1 METKTQMN
9 PKLVCRVMRQIKREQ
24 CTDFSPKDIARY
36 IIDNRLMR
44 VVQWPAFCIVFT
56 DKGLDYLSDN
66 TEVEE

>member
-24 CTDFSPKDIARY
+24 HTTYSPKDVKDY
-36 IIDNRLMR
+36 IFDNRLMR

-56 DKGLDYLSDN
+56 DKGLDYLQENGGDA
-66 TEVEE
+66 